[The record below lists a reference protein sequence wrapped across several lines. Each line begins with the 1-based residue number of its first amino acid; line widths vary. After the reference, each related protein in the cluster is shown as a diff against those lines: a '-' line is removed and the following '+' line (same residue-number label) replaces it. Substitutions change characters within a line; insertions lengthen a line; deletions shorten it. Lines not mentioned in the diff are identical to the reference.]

1 VRDLNKKEFEE
12 IYNLYAQKLYKF
24 TLKLCGNEHDAMDI
38 IQTTFLKAV
47 NNISKFRGECEM
59 STWLCRIARNEY
71 LDMLK
76 KSENKNLP
84 IETAENQ
91 SDDLYIEDIY
101 SERDRV
107 LRIHK
112 ALHHLDEPFREVFT
126 MRVFGELK
134 FSEIGLIFVKSENWA
149 RVTYFRA
156 REKMQNIIKE
166 NE

>member
-1 VRDLNKKEFEE
+1 VRELNKKEFEE
-12 IYNLYAQKLYKF
+12 IYNLYVQKLYKF

-47 NNISKFRGECEM
+47 NNITKFKGECEM

-71 LDMLK
+71 FDMLK
-76 KSENKNLP
+76 KSEKKNVP

-91 SDDLYIEDIY
+91 HDVCIEDIY
-101 SERDRV
+101 ADRDGV

-134 FSEIGLIFVKSENWA
+134 FSEIGSIFGKSENWA
-149 RVTYFRA
+149 RVTYFRT

-166 NE
+166 SE